1 MNLKRLTLGIGFV
14 LEAQDG
20 APLEANDS
28 NLKAMREAARQL
40 GLSFVT
46 ED

>member
-1 MNLKRLTLGIGFV
+1 MNLKRLTLGVGFV

-20 APLEANDS
+20 APLDPNDP

-40 GLSFVT
+40 GLSLV
-46 ED
+46 EDE